1 MKSILKTAG
10 AVLAGFLVYT
20 LMGKAGASL
29 LLAVNAF
36 SVIVLVFAI
45 REGEVFGAAMG
56 TVCGLLQDSFSL
68 GVFGV
73 AGLTK
78 TLLGFAAG
86 LISRKIQVAPF
97 FRNFVFIFILATVE
111 IALWVF
117 LYSLIFSAKVITRG
131 GFVFF
136 QPLTTAVLGS
146 AALAIARKMKTPE
159 P

>member
-1 MKSILKTAG
+1 MKTILKAAG
-10 AVLAGFLVYT
+10 AVLAAFLIYT
-20 LMGKAGASL
+20 LMGKAGAAL

-36 SVIVLVFAI
+36 SVIVLVFAV
-45 REGEVFGAAMG
+45 REGEVFGAALG

-86 LISRKIQVAPF
+86 LISRKIHVAPF

-111 IALWVF
+111 IVLWVF
-117 LYSLIFSAKVITRG
+117 LYSLIFSEKVVTRG

-136 QPLTTAVLGS
+136 QPLTTAVLVSGVL
-146 AALAIARKMKTPE
+146 ALLRKIKTPE

>member
-1 MKSILKTAG
+1 MNKILKAAG
-10 AVLAGFLVYT
+10 AVLAAFLIYT
-20 LMGKAGASL
+20 LIGESGAAL
-29 LLAVNAF
+29 TLAVNAF

-45 REGEVFGAAMG
+45 REGEVFGAALG
-56 TVCGLLQDSFSL
+56 TICGLIQDSFSL

-86 LISRKIQVAPF
+86 LISRKIHVAPF

-117 LYSLIFSAKVITRG
+117 LYSLIFSAKVATRG

-146 AALAIARKMKTPE
+146 GALALARKLKTPE

>member
-1 MKSILKTAG
+1 MKTILKAAG
-10 AVLAGFLVYT
+10 AVLVAFLAYT
-20 LMGKAGASL
+20 LIGEAGAAL

-36 SVIVLVFAI
+36 AVIVLVFAV
-45 REGEVFGAAMG
+45 REGEVFGAALG

-86 LISRKIQVAPF
+86 LISRKMHVAPF
-97 FRNFVFIFILATVE
+97 FRNFVFIFILATAE
-111 IALWVF
+111 IALWAF
-117 LYSLIFSAKVITRG
+117 IYSLIFSAKVVTRG

-146 AALAIARKMKTPE
+146 GVLALARKIKTPE
-159 P
+159 A